1 MEGFFFFKQ
10 LLIILGFSIP
20 VIYIFHKIKLPSI
33 IGFLITGVIIG
44 PFGLKLIDDTAGI
57 QFMAEIGVAFLLFT
71 IGIEIQLSRFLKNL
85 SEILLT
91 GGLQIL
97 CTFLVGVGVG
107 LAMQLS
113 VSQSIFVGF
122 ILTHSSSALILKIL
136 KDRSDED
143 SPQGKISI
151 GVILS
156 QDIMVVP
163 MMLLIP
169 FLAGTS
175 GPDAQLII
183 WKLFKSILIIVVI
196 LAAAR
201 YVIPFVLESLVNMKM
216 RDVLVITS
224 VVIAMGI
231 AWITESLGL
240 SLAIGAFLAG
250 LALSDT
256 DFTHQIISDIS
267 PFRDVFLSVFFVS
280 LGMILNVDFLREN
293 TGYILLAS
301 LVIIGIKA
309 AIVFGLVKLM
319 KYPLRV
325 ALLSGVMLSQIGEFS
340 FVLASQGLR
349 ENIIS
354 GFIYQGFIGASVL
367 TFIATPLFVS
377 LTYHL
382 LAAKKNIT
390 DIPSDEKSNKLDVD
404 NHVIVCGMGLNGKN
418 LVKVLKNTGIHYVII
433 DLNYKNIKEA
443 KAKGAKNV
451 IWGDASNIEILKRAR
466 IDSARVLV
474 IAISDRFLT
483 KRCLNIAKT
492 IKPNLHIIVRTKY
505 VADIDELMKL
515 GADNIIPEEFETSIQ
530 IFSRVLRMFHVP
542 NSIIL
547 VQGNIIRNKAYGVFR
562 EVRFTEEAFEQI
574 NQILAQG
581 TIETYYIASG
591 NEIIGKSLKDVNLK
605 AQSGATILNII
616 RDNKTITH
624 PPGGFVLQAADQL
637 IIFGSHSAIDLALE
651 ILNEKRGGNFVQ
663 SSTS

>member
-1 MEGFFFFKQ
+1 MEEFFFFKK

-20 VIYIFHKIKLPSI
+20 VIYVFNKIKLPSI
-33 IGFLITGVIIG
+33 IGFLITGIIIG

-85 SEILLT
+85 PEILLT

-97 CTFLVGVGVG
+97 CTFIVGMFVG

-113 VSQSIFVGF
+113 VSQSIFIGF

-156 QDIMVVP
+156 QDVMVVP

-169 FLAGTS
+169 FLAGSS
-175 GPDAQLII
+175 GPDALMII
-183 WKLFKSILIIVVI
+183 WKLFKSIFIIVVL

-201 YVIPFVLESLVNMKM
+201 YVIPFLLENLVKMNM
-216 RDVLVITS
+216 RDVLVIAS

-256 DFTHQIISDIS
+256 DFTHQIISDIN

-280 LGMILNVDFLREN
+280 LGMILNVDFLRAN
-293 TGYILLAS
+293 TGYILLTS

-309 AIVFGLVKLM
+309 VIVFGLVKLL

-367 TFIATPLFVS
+367 TFIATPLLVS
-377 LTYHL
+377 LTYYL
-382 LAAKKNIT
+382 LARKNIFKYF
-390 DIPSDEKSNKLDVD
+390 PSEGQSSKLQVD

-418 LVKVLKNTGIHYVII
+418 LVKVLKNTGINYVIV

-443 KAKGAKNV
+443 KAKGDKNV
-451 IWGDASNIEILKRAR
+451 IWGDASSVEILKRAG

-483 KRCLNIAKT
+483 KRCLKIAKT
-492 IKPNLHIIVRTKY
+492 IKPNLHVIVRTKY
-505 VADIDELMKL
+505 VADIDELVKL

-547 VQGNIIRNKAYGVFR
+547 VQGNIIRNKSYGVFR

-591 NEIIGKSLKDVNLK
+591 NAIIGKSIRDVNLK
-605 AQSGATILNII
+605 AQTGATIINVI
-616 RDNKTITH
+616 RNNETITH
-624 PPGGFVLQAADQL
+624 PPSEFILQAADQL
-637 IIFGSHSAIDLALE
+637 VIFGSHSAIDLALG
-651 ILNEKRGGNFVQ
+651 ILNERTGGNFVQ
-663 SSTS
+663 SSAT

>member
-1 MEGFFFFKQ
+1 MEGFFFFKK

-20 VIYIFHKIKLPSI
+20 VIYLFNKIKVPSI
-33 IGFLITGVIIG
+33 IGFLITGIIIG
-44 PFGLKLIDDTAGI
+44 PFGLRLIDDTAGI

-97 CTFLVGVGVG
+97 CTFLVGVAVG

-113 VSQSIFVGF
+113 IGQSVFIGF

-136 KDRSDED
+136 KDRSDES

-151 GVILS
+151 GVILF
-156 QDIMVVP
+156 QDMMVVP

-169 FLAGTS
+169 FLAGGS
-175 GPDAQLII
+175 GPDILMII
-183 WKLFKSILIIVVI
+183 WKLIKSVLIIVALLVV
-196 LAAAR
+196 AR
-201 YVIPFVLESLVNMKM
+201 YLIPLVLENLVTMNM

-256 DFTHQIISDIS
+256 DFSHQIISDIN

-280 LGMILNVDFLREN
+280 LGMIFNLDFLREN

-301 LVIIGIKA
+301 LIIIGIKA
-309 AIVFGLVKLM
+309 VIVFSLVSLL
-319 KYPLRV
+319 KYPLRI
-325 ALLSGVMLSQIGEFS
+325 ALLSGVMLAQIGEFS
-340 FVLASQGLR
+340 FVLASQGLH
-349 ENIIS
+349 EKIIS

-367 TFIATPLFVS
+367 TFIATPLLVS
-377 LTYHL
+377 LTYYL
-382 LAAKKNIT
+382 LARKNIFE
-390 DIPSDEKSNKLDVD
+390 DIPDEKINKLAVD
-404 NHVIVCGMGLNGKN
+404 NHVIVCGMGLNGRN
-418 LVKVLKNTGIHYVII
+418 LVKVLKNTGINYVII
-433 DLNYKNIKEA
+433 DLNYNKIKQS
-443 KAKGAKNV
+443 KAKGDKNV
-451 IWGDASNIEILKRAR
+451 IWGDASNIEILKRAG
-466 IDSARVLV
+466 IDAARVLV
-474 IAISDRFLT
+474 LAISDRFLT
-483 KRCLNIAKT
+483 KQCLNIAKK
-492 IKPNLHIIVRTKY
+492 INPNLHTIVRTKY
-505 VADIDELMKL
+505 VADIDDLVKL
-515 GADNIIPEEFETSIQ
+515 GADNIIPEEYETSIQ

-547 VQGNIIRNKAYGVFR
+547 AQGNIIRNKSYGIFR

-581 TIETYYIASG
+581 TIETYYVASG
-591 NEIIGKSLKDVNLK
+591 HKIIGKSLKDLNLK
-605 AQSGATILNII
+605 AQSGATIINII
-616 RDNKTITH
+616 RNNETITH
-624 PPGGFVLQAADQL
+624 PPGGFILQAADQL
-637 IIFGSHSAIDLALE
+637 IIFGSHRAIDLALE
-651 ILNEKRGGNFVQ
+651 ILK
-663 SSTS
+663 

>member
-1 MEGFFFFKQ
+1 MEGFFFFKK

-20 VIYIFHKIKLPSI
+20 VIYIFNKIKLPSI

-97 CTFLVGVGVG
+97 CTFVVGMFVG
-107 LAMQLS
+107 LSMQLS
-113 VSQSIFVGF
+113 VSQSIFIGF

-136 KDRSDED
+136 KDRNDED

-151 GVILS
+151 GVILF
-156 QDIMVVP
+156 QDMMVVP

-169 FLAGTS
+169 FLAGSS
-175 GPDAQLII
+175 GPDVLMII
-183 WKLFKSILIIVVI
+183 WKLIKSILIIVVLLI
-196 LAAAR
+196 VAR
-201 YVIPFVLESLVNMKM
+201 YVIPLVLESLVNMNM

-256 DFTHQIISDIS
+256 DFTHQINSDIN

-280 LGMILNVDFLREN
+280 LGMILNLDFLREN
-293 TGYILLAS
+293 TGYILLTS

-309 AIVFGLVKLM
+309 AIVFGLVRLM

-340 FVLASQGLR
+340 FVLASQGLH

-367 TFIATPLFVS
+367 TFIATPLLVALVYYL
-377 LTYHL
+377 LTRE
-382 LAAKKNIT
+382 NIFK
-390 DIPSDEKSNKLDVD
+390 DIPLIESNNKLQID

-418 LVKVLKNTGIHYVII
+418 LVKVLKNTGINYVIV

-443 KAKGAKNV
+443 KAKGDKNV
-451 IWGDASNIEILKRAR
+451 IWGDAANIEILKRAR

-505 VADIDELMKL
+505 VADIDALVKL

-547 VQGNIIRNKAYGVFR
+547 VQGNIIRNKSYGVFR

-591 NEIIGKSLKDVNLK
+591 NAIIGKSLRDVNLK
-605 AQSGATILNII
+605 AQSGATIINII
-616 RDNKTITH
+616 RNNGTITH
-624 PPGGFVLQAADQL
+624 PPGEFILQTADQL

-651 ILNEKRGGNFVQ
+651 ILNGKAGGDFVQ
-663 SSTS
+663 SSPP